1 MATLSL
7 VLDKRRQK
15 KDGTYPLVFQVVMN
29 SLPIKIS
36 TGLSVLENDFD
47 TLNGVIKKST
57 VLNDGL
63 FKLELTYRKRLQQ
76 YCLMDSKC
84 SNGNDLKNYLLNK
97 TPDEVTIEEFWDNT
111 IVELRN
117 LGRLGGA
124 NIYAQSKV
132 RIGKH
137 IDLNIPFRKFV
148 YRDLLTLEQQM
159 HMAGIGTNSVGVYF
173 RTFRAICNRAIK
185 EDVINYEWYPFRKYT
200 IKKEKTTP
208 RVISKNELS
217 QYFNLDIPLDH
228 SSFVY
233 WNVGKLLFML
243 RGINITDLLLL
254 KKTNIKKGRV
264 IYKRAKTGKLYSIKL
279 TEAMEAVFA
288 TFTPNETLLGLVTRE
303 QIESIK
309 RKEHF
314 NQRIKV
320 TNHHLDKLG
329 GLLALEEKLTTYV
342 FRHTYDNAAG
352 KLGYSKDLIATTYR
366 RIFLS
371 LIYIFDLFSLFS
383 ITFTNFYEFNYIYCE
398 YRAASLPFFRTI

>member
-1 MATLSL
+1 MATLNL
-7 VLDKRRQK
+7 TLDKRRIK
-15 KDGTYPLVFQVVMN
+15 VDRTYPIV
-29 SLPIKIS
+29 
-36 TGLSVLENDFD
+36 
-47 TLNGVIKKST
+47 
-57 VLNDGL
+57 
-63 FKLELTYRKRLQQ
+63 FKLNCNRKQAIIKTGISVNEQFFNQENGFISNSDMINNELQKLDHKYRERLMK
-76 YCLMDSKC
+76 YLILNHGSENI
-84 SNGNDLKNYLLNK
+84 SELKNYILNK
-97 TPDEVTIEEFWDNT
+97 TSDEITIEEFWDNA

-208 RVISKNELS
+208 RVITKNELS
-217 QYFNLDIPLDH
+217 QYFSLDIPLEH
-228 SSFVY
+228 SSFLY

-254 KKTNIKKGRV
+254 NKSNIKNGRV

-279 TEAMEAVFA
+279 TEAIEDVFA
-288 TFTPNETLLGLVTRE
+288 TFNSNETLLGLVTRE

-320 TNHHLDKLG
+320 INHHLNKLG
-329 GLLALEEKLTTYV
+329 GLLAFEEKLTTYV
-342 FRHTYDNAAG
+342 FRYTYANVA
-352 KLGYSKDLIATTYR
+352 KQLGYSKDLIAEALGHEYGNSVTG
-366 RIFLS
+366 
-371 LIYIFDLFSLFS
+371 IYLEQFDLEVVDSMNEK
-383 ITFTNFYEFNYIYCE
+383 II
-398 YRAASLPFFRTI
+398 AAVLQNEN